1 MVEIF
6 TTSSGSQA
14 GPQRVVSSDHRLA
27 QPSDVHF
34 GTGAAG
40 IAFFEKSG
48 ADLRVTLLDGSKVM
62 LRDFFVIGP
71 EGEFS
76 RLLDGG
82 GSGSVEVTGLVA
94 PEPLVPSQRDSG
106 TQEEAEPM
114 AEAPLALAK
123 SAVAEGDAASLNES
137 GVEGAEKAN
146 ASAGSS
152 FFGMAA
158 DLAFFGAAMVPIAA
172 TFLTGSGG
180 GSGRSAEGEG
190 GGEADEETTD
200 LPEVAPAEV
209 EVAAGQGE
217 DADIADYLGALLTQ
231 GDESGYGD
239 AVYGADPSAEGPV
252 DAAVVGAGEAGFD
265 LSMPSDSFF
274 FPLDG

>member
-94 PEPLVPSQRDSG
+94 PEPLVPSPRDSG
-106 TQEEAEPM
+106 TQEEAAPK
-114 AEAPLALAK
+114 AEAAPAPANG
-123 SAVAEGDAASLNES
+123 AVAEGDTASLVES
-137 GVEGAEKAN
+137 GGEGADKAN

-158 DLAFFGAAMVPIAA
+158 DQAFFGAAMVPIAA

-190 GGEADEETTD
+190 GGEADEETTGV
-200 LPEVAPAEV
+200 PEAAPAEV
-209 EVAAGQGE
+209 EMTAGQDDE
-217 DADIADYLGALLTQ
+217 ADIAEYLGALLTQ
-231 GDESGYGD
+231 GDENDYGD
-239 AVYGADPSAEGPV
+239 AVYGADPSAEWPV

-265 LSMPSDSFF
+265 LPMPNDPFL